1 VQMEE
6 VLQEKRIKL
15 LDLQI
20 QYEERRLQYLA
31 EEHELKM
38 KMLQRTGCKLELT
51 NKDL

>member
-1 VQMEE
+1 MEE

-20 QYEERRLQYLA
+20 QYEERRMQYLT
-31 EEHELKM
+31 EEHKLKM
-38 KMLQRTGCKLELT
+38 KMLQRQGCELQLT